1 MQCVEDFNDLT
12 VERGTYVLILK
23 ASAQALVKVASL
35 GQFTLSEGYY
45 AYVGSAKVGIR
56 ARVGRHLRL
65 ARFKVGRLRWHIDYV
80 LVNESIEPYSLV
92 YVNGS
97 FIEHEVAQ
105 GLLRHK
111 DTEVAVRGFGSSDCH
126 CVSHFFKLKVSQEPS
141 LLVASLIRQM
151 GYMPCIVRL
160 NR

>member
-80 LVNESIEPYSLV
+80 LVNENIEPYSLV

-97 FIEHEVAQ
+97 FIEHGIAQ

-111 DTEVAVRGFGSSDCH
+111 DTEVAVRGFGSSDGH
-126 CVSHFFKLKVSQEPS
+126 CVSHFFKWKGGRGPYTLEAPS
-141 LLVASLIRQM
+141 IRKR
-151 GYMPCIVRL
+151 GSRPC
-160 NR
+160 